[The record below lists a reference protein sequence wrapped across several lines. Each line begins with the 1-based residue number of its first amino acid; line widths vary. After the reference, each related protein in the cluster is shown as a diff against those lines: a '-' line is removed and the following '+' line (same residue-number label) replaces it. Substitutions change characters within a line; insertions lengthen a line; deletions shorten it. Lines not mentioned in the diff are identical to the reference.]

1 MEQHRHPSHKCD
13 HQTAADD
20 PVERRGLRGRV
31 KKVLC
36 GNMTVLGIL
45 SLAWLLVRSGRKPT
59 RLNYPCQRAALA
71 NATVLLTGAAVPIAA
86 RLPRFVL
93 REHVQRQWVKRLLIA
108 VEVAAAVGVAIAIV
122 VTLTG
127 TGGAAPRS
135 MSEMKSAAA
144 GLVLPELHST
154 SPTASNIYVAEN
166 IPTASEHGVDYL
178 IQVMAGNGL
187 NFFKSNNTGAASGP
201 DGIIGKNDIVLIKVN
216 GEWQYRGGTNTDVV
230 KGLINAIIHHP
241 DGFTGEIVIVEN
253 GQWASYMDNRPD
265 NQNPDNCNAEDQ
277 AQSFNDVAKMYAA
290 GGNRVSVYDWTA
302 VQTNDVNDY
311 DKGDMR
317 DGYVYMPW
325 IEEGYPKFTTIYG
338 TRISLRNGQWT
349 GSGYDSGR
357 VKFLNVP
364 VLKDHSGAGVTCSVK
379 HWMGVQD
386 LWKRTNNPP
395 HGPMETEGLFGKV
408 MLNTHYPDLNIADAI
423 WVTPAG
429 GPNGPYDKAVRLDRL
444 LASRD
449 PIALDYYCGKYVLM
463 PVSGNARH
471 DPNNLNTANNYNFF
485 HQMITS
491 TRDVLA
497 AGGKQVTMDEGNM
510 NVYKVWAPDK
520 PPVTK
525 YEYFLAEGCTA
536 YGFETWVLV
545 ANPNDVPATV
555 DISYFTDNGPVNKD
569 PVTVPAHSRLTVN
582 ASSDIWAM
590 NAGVRVGSDWPVY
603 VERAMYWNDRAEG
616 HDSIGTATGSTDWY
630 VADGHTAD
638 GFETWIEILN
648 PEPADCTARLTY
660 VTPGGTVPGPSVVVP
675 GYARK
680 TVFVADTVNNSDV
693 STHVTSDRPVV
704 VERSMYWNGRRGG
717 SGSNAVKVPAQDW
730 YLAEGATHSGFET
743 YVLLLNPGATNT
755 TANLE
760 FMTSKGTVK
769 KDVSVPAGTR
779 QTVKLNNIVPG
790 QDVSTHVH
798 SDVPIVAERSM
809 LWPVPGGR
817 AGHATVGM
825 TAPAT
830 EIFMPEGCTTYG
842 FDTWLLLENPG
853 TATSSVSVWAMTEG
867 GEQRIATVE
876 LAGSSRKTLKLNDYY
891 QGNLSIRVVSSQPIC
906 AERSVYWNNKGG
918 GTSSIGY

>member
-1 MEQHRHPSHKCD
+1 MEHDHHKHPGHPCD
-13 HQTAADD
+13 AEHPPDSGAGKGVRSRA
-20 PVERRGLRGRV
+20 RKL
-31 KKVLC
+31 LY

-45 SLAWLLVRSGRKPT
+45 SLVWLLVRSGRKPS
-59 RLNYPCQRAALA
+59 RLTYPCQRAALA
-71 NATVLLTGAAVPIAA
+71 NAAVLLTGAAVPIAA
-86 RLPRFVL
+86 HLPRFVA
-93 REHVQRQWVKRLLIA
+93 RERVERRPWVDKLLGATEMVA
-108 VEVAAAVGVAIAIV
+108 VVAVVVAIVLTI
-122 VTLTG
+122 TG
-127 TGGAAPRS
+127 TGGAALRS
-135 MSEMKSAAA
+135 MNEMRSAAA
-144 GLVLPELHST
+144 GLVLPELRST

-187 NFFKSNNTGAASGP
+187 HFFKSNNAGAAAAAP
-201 DGIIGKNDIVLIKVN
+201 DGMIGKNDIVLIKVN

-230 KGLINAIIHHP
+230 KGLINAIVHHP

-253 GQWASYMDNRPD
+253 GQWASFMDNRPD
-265 NQNPDNCNAEDQ
+265 NQNPSNCNAEDH

-290 GGNRVSVYDWTA
+290 GGSRVSVYDWTA

-317 DGYVYMPW
+317 DGYVYVPE
-325 IEEGYPKFTTIYG
+325 IEEGYPKFTTVYG
-338 TRISLRNGQWT
+338 TKISLRNGQWT
-349 GSGYDSGR
+349 GAGYDSSR
-357 VKFLNVP
+357 VKMLNVP
-364 VLKDHSGAGVTCSVK
+364 VLKDHGNVVTNAVK

-386 LWKRTNNPP
+386 LWQRTQNAP
-395 HGPMETEGLFGKV
+395 HTPMITQGIFGKV
-408 MLNTHYPDLNIADAI
+408 MLKSHFPELNISDCI
-423 WVTPAG
+423 WVTPAN

-444 LASRD
+444 VASQD
-449 PIALDYYCGKYVLM
+449 PIALDYYCSKYVLM
-463 PVSGNARH
+463 PVSGNAAQ
-471 DPNNLNTANNYNFF
+471 DPNGSNQW
-485 HQMITS
+485 HQMLST

-525 YEYFLAEGCTA
+525 YEYFLSEGCTA

-545 ANPNDVPATV
+545 ANPNGVPAKV

-569 PVTVPAHSRLTVN
+569 PVTVPPHSRLTVN

-590 NAGVRVGSDWPVY
+590 NAGVRVGSDQPVY
-603 VERAMYWNDRAEG
+603 IERAMYWNDRTEG

-648 PEPADCTARLTY
+648 PSPTDCTASLTY
-660 VTPGGTVPGPSVVVP
+660 MTPGGIVGGPKVLVP
-675 GYARK
+675 GYARR

-693 STHVTSDRPVV
+693 STHITSDRPVV

-743 YVLLLNPGATNT
+743 YVLLLNPGTTNA

-760 FMTSKGTVK
+760 FLTAKGTVK
-769 KDVSVPAGTR
+769 RDVPVPAGTR
-779 QTVKLNNIVPG
+779 RTVKLNDIVPG
-790 QDVSTHVH
+790 LDVSTYVH
-798 SDVPIVAERSM
+798 SDVPLVAERSM

-825 TAPAT
+825 TSPAT
-830 EIFMPEGCTTYG
+830 EIFMPEGCTAYG

-853 TATSSVSVWAMTEG
+853 AASSSVSVWAMTEG
-867 GEQRIATVE
+867 GEQRIAGVDV
-876 LAGSSRKTLKLNDYY
+876 AGRSRKTLKLNDYY
-891 QGNLSIRVVSSQPIC
+891 QGNLSIRVVSTQPIC